1 MFLMGGTYN
10 ERQHLEVTEGTIV
23 QLDDLPFDFHGGRCD
38 VFRET
43 QILAC
48 APSGKGQAI
57 SLRTSFK
64 MNSSNILVYFRAS
77 TRLL

>member
-10 ERQHLEVTEGTIV
+10 ERQHLEVTDNKVVKLE
-23 QLDDLPFDFHGGRCD
+23 DLPFDFHGGRCD

-48 APSGKGQAI
+48 APSGKVQI
-57 SLRTSFK
+57 IVVRS
-64 MNSSNILVYFRAS
+64 
-77 TRLL
+77 

>member
-1 MFLMGGTYN
+1 MCSYVSRGQMFLMGGTYN
-10 ERQHLEVTEGTIV
+10 ERQHLEVTEDSIV
-23 QLDDLPFDFHGGRCD
+23 QLDDLLFDFHGGRCD

-57 SLRTSFK
+57 DFK
-64 MNSSNILVYFRAS
+64 K
-77 TRLL
+77 